1 MDQLVLRFSFLPRTK
16 RQMEASFD
24 EWGGVVK
31 EWHPET
37 RPFLVFGTRS
47 GTRKQGRVVTMP
59 AAAGQ
64 LLYYCGCNTAGRP
77 LKLFGLA
84 WRSTSGDLV
93 AKPLPRETVARAVFE
108 AGGHQEPADDTAS
121 TIEQITR
128 VDSADP
134 QAFQELWS
142 ITVSYMEAHLLAGAP
157 VPEPTASLD
166 KLATEM
172 TAVLDAHG
180 RAWPQYR
187 DVLCAAAEN
196 LREWLAL
203 PP

>member
-1 MDQLVLRFSFLPRTK
+1 
-16 RQMEASFD
+16 MEASFD

-84 WRSTSGDLV
+84 WRSPSGDLV
-93 AKPLPRETVARAVFE
+93 AKPLPRETVARVVFE

-128 VDSADP
+128 VDIADP
-134 QAFQELWS
+134 QAFQELWR
-142 ITVSYMEAHLLAGAP
+142 IVVCYMEVHLLAGAP
-157 VPEPTASLD
+157 LPAPGTLQDE
-166 KLATEM
+166 LAAELK
-172 TAVLDAHG
+172 AVLNAHS
-180 RAWPQYR
+180 RA
-187 DVLCAAAEN
+187 
-196 LREWLAL
+196 
-203 PP
+203 